1 VILNSRNSGML
12 HNAWNWV
19 VRFGRPSSLRRAATS
34 SGIFALGSGF
44 RSGRTLPARARSSGS
59 ETLSQIRFLTGYTI
73 DTHESSFQKRQPWFP
88 LWERV
93 GTACAVQPGQADKTV
108 RAHAFAHPTIETA
121 LPPHRIAGPCM
132 RSGSYPILSGS
143 QTMKL
148 SRFGIFTCGRLFA
161 SITSFSPMILL
172 SQRT

>member
-1 VILNSRNSGML
+1 MLGTGSRGSEDRQVC
-12 HNAWNWV
+12 AE
-19 VRFGRPSSLRRAATS
+19 LRQ
-34 SGIFALGSGF
+34 
-44 RSGRTLPARARSSGS
+44 ARAFSRWEADFAREGRSLHAPDRAVRRHYRRSDS
-59 ETLSQIRFLTGYTI
+59 WRATPSIRTR
-73 DTHESSFQKRQPWFP
+73 SSFQKRQPWFP